1 MQFGCIDII
10 CFTKISVDNQTK
22 NLDFFIRAYLVE
34 DGKVHVIC
42 SPADRVFCTYEKRAV
57 GAKFAEHGELVTE
70 VAFDA
75 DPELGYFRITVRD
88 EKGNVACTNAYFPE
102 DYL

>member
-1 MQFGCIDII
+1 MRKYLLPEKANFYKSNLHCP
-10 CFTKISVDNQTK
+10 TTIS
-22 NLDFFIRAYLVE
+22 
-34 DGKVHVIC
+34 DGKVHVKC
-42 SPADRVFCTYEKRAV
+42 SPADRVICTYKKRGV
-57 GAKFAEHGELVTE
+57 GAKFAEHGEMVTE

-75 DPELGYFRITVRD
+75 NSDLGYFRITVRD